1 MRLGRTALIA
11 AIETTVRRCAPY
23 ARSALSKSLAQLH
36 PHRRMIARALPCPRF
51 AIDIRGDGLLAQRV
65 GDQRQIDAQAEIA
78 AEVD

>member
-1 MRLGRTALIA
+1 
-11 AIETTVRRCAPY
+11 
-23 ARSALSKSLAQLH
+23 
-36 PHRRMIARALPCPRF
+36 MIARALPCPRF